1 MFINTYQILPY
12 MDIRNVQKTGNMF
25 YVYLPTS
32 WCRKYNIKSN
42 SKVTLLNNNDGSLGV
57 FPHITEKKLSP
68 LNIDLNEDDLF
79 IINKLLVAAYI
90 NPTSSFKINLTKP
103 VDIEKM
109 LDQKKLLSIAMVEY
123 DGKHLSCESS
133 ITIDD
138 PISLLK
144 TMIRK
149 VKNLILLL
157 KKSGDSNLLNIYE
170 DEVDRSKLL
179 IEKSIIHRLTFTE
192 LSSVK
197 TVYLHYT
204 ALLSKDLERAVDQ
217 LLLIEKKETQF
228 MDSVEDSINSL
239 LLVLEKIAASNK
251 AWIDT
256 KDVILFAKKVDA
268 IKTSNASNM
277 SSYSK
282 LIVKQMLTNISEVL
296 FDWAVSSMIDEKQD
310 KLSTE
315 SNNNTLYTKNHR

>member
-179 IEKSIIHRLTFTE
+179 IEKSIIRLPSQF
-192 LSSVK
+192 
-197 TVYLHYT
+197 H
-204 ALLSKDLERAVDQ
+204 ALALPGSPVM
-217 LLLIEKKETQF
+217 F
-228 MDSVEDSINSL
+228 
-239 LLVLEKIAASNK
+239 
-251 AWIDT
+251 
-256 KDVILFAKKVDA
+256 FAKPSCALQIFLSANSCQYIPPSSTMFSASRPPFLPFTVTFA
-268 IKTSNASNM
+268 I
-277 SSYSK
+277 
-282 LIVKQMLTNISEVL
+282 LVHGPVGGR
-296 FDWAVSSMIDEKQD
+296 
-310 KLSTE
+310 STVVGGAGAGN
-315 SNNNTLYTKNHR
+315 SAPGLL